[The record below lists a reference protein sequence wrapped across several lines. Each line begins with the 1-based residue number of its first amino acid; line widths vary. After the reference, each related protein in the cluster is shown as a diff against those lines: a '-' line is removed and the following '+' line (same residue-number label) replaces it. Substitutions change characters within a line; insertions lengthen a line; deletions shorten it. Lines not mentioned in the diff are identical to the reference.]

1 MSVLEVFMIVTR
13 APNALMKCEAFHA
26 LAMLDFLGM
35 VKHVKDITR
44 RLAIFFGS
52 FQRQGTCQMACNQ
65 GDKIMYM
72 PGYPGYMY
80 DGPVEQERQPV

>member
-35 VKHVKDITR
+35 VKQVKDITR
-44 RLAIFFGS
+44 RLAIFLVHS
-52 FQRQGTCQMACNQ
+52 RDRAHVKWRVIKETRLCTCLDILDTCMTAQ
-65 GDKIMYM
+65 
-72 PGYPGYMY
+72 
-80 DGPVEQERQPV
+80 